1 MSGTSDTGGQ
11 LKINLDMDKMH
22 EVLKTQPRFSVTTT
36 SAGKEMTLVEAVR
49 VQRPGITAADNQV
62 NVLC

>member
-11 LKINLDMDKMH
+11 LKVNLDMDKVNQ
-22 EVLKTQPRFSVTTT
+22 VLKTQPRFTVTTT
-36 SAGKEMTLVEAVR
+36 SAGQEMTLVEAIR
-49 VQRPGITAADNQV
+49 TQRPGVVAADNQV